1 MYRLYGQ
8 NKIKGWEKIQVKK
21 DLNKILDTARTLTAD
36 EYSSYMVIENNGN
49 GDNVIIRENIYK
61 ECEVEYVDE
70 LKTDF
75 EVRAKIFK
83 ESLKVID
90 KVNREIEQT
99 KIDVRTDK
107 ELTNEQKR
115 EQLKGIDRISQ
126 IEEVMRKINEEQ
138 WEK

>member
-1 MYRLYGQ
+1 M
-8 NKIKGWEKIQVKK
+8 
-21 DLNKILDTARTLTAD
+21 
-36 EYSSYMVIENNGN
+36 
-49 GDNVIIRENIYK
+49 
-61 ECEVEYVDE
+61 
-70 LKTDF
+70 
-75 EVRAKIFK
+75 IFK